1 MKKNGKREHA
11 QRYRCTYCGFQFQGK
26 RRPKHAYLNLWNEY
40 VWGKQTLDQLSNTYG
55 IDIKTVQKRLDAV
68 KRKRDPISPRS
79 LVFVADVSFFSRG
92 DGVLVVRS
100 PKLRRNIV
108 WSFVKGENPSVYRDA
123 RSILESEGFVF
134 LGVVLDGRKGVR
146 EVFSDIP
153 VQMCH
158 FHQKQILRRYLTLKP
173 KLEAGQELLALGKT
187 LPFSKEVDFASL
199 LEEWFFRWED
209 FLKEK
214 TYADDGKHFHYTH
227 KKIRSAYHSLRNNL
241 PYPFTFQRYPELHMP
256 NTTNSLDGYFSQMKK
271 LLRVHNGLSEERRNK
286 VVEAI
291 LNGENER
298 KTKKSASRKYH

>member
-1 MKKNGKREHA
+1 
-11 QRYRCTYCGFQFQGK
+11 
-26 RRPKHAYLNLWNEY
+26 LDLWNQY
-40 VWGKQTLDQLSNTYG
+40 VWGKQTLAQLAERYQRS
-55 IDIKTVQKRLDAV
+55 IPWIQKELDET
-68 KRKRDPISPRS
+68 K
-79 LVFVADVSFFSRG
+79 LVFRDREPKPLVLVADVSFFSRG

-100 PKLRRNIV
+100 PKFKWNIF
-108 WSFVKGENPSVYRDA
+108 WSFVKGENPLIYRDA
-123 RSILESEGFVF
+123 RQTLESEGFVF

-173 KLEAGQELLALGKT
+173 KLEAGQELLALGRI
-187 LPFSKEVDFASL
+187 LPFSKESDFVCL
-199 LEEWFFRWED
+199 LEEWFLRWED

-241 PYPFTFQRYPELHMP
+241 PYLFTFQRYPKLHMP
-256 NTTNSLDGYFSQMKK
+256 NTTNTLDGYFSQMKK

-286 VVEAI
+286 VVKAI

-298 KTKKSASRKYH
+298 KTKRIAPRKIN